1 VGEDAGFPVHIPG
14 MSNLSAPTEEQ
25 TKNLA
30 VWRAT
35 ALEKMP
41 YMASMIFSL
50 RPVNFDGVESFAVDA
65 QHRLYVNFDGIA
77 SWSVQLCAEALLH
90 ECGHLYGDHSERA
103 KAHSVKDDEQ
113 TDWNYGA
120 DAEINDDLVQA
131 GCSELAAMCI
141 TPKSLGMPDND
152 LAEVYFDGIKAKRAA
167 KKQQQGQPQ
176 AGQGNGSGAQ
186 GQQGQPGQAQQ
197 GQPQAGQGAG
207 QGQPG
212 RGSGGSAA
220 GQPGQGKF
228 AGCGSGSGGQAAPGE
243 LGSGDANGAAPG
255 ASDAEHQRVRIQTSA
270 AIAEHVAKGRGT
282 VPGGLVETAAQVLAP
297 PKVPWKQTLAAFM
310 RLAVKRGGGGTHS
323 TYAKANKR
331 KRKVYLPNGS
341 RVLFPGTFKPRV
353 TLAVVR
359 DTSGSMGGAD
369 LAEATNEIVG
379 IAAAM
384 QIKDDDL
391 RILDVDAVVHTV
403 KGFKGA
409 ETLEAV
415 SGRGGTDMCVGIERA
430 MQLDPT
436 PTVIVVCTD
445 GYTPWPAEQT
455 DVPVVACLIGKNAEG
470 LRASVPD
477 WIVTVVVDRD

>member
-1 VGEDAGFPVHIPG
+1 MVG
-14 MSNLSAPTEEQ
+14 MSNMSAPTEDQ
-25 TKNLA
+25 MMTLA

-50 RPVNFDGVESFAVDA
+50 RPLNYDGVESFAVDA
-65 QHRLYVNFDGIA
+65 QHRMYINFDNVA
-77 SWSVQLCAEALLH
+77 DWSVQLCAEALLH

-103 KAHSVKDDEQ
+103 KAHQVKDEQQ
-113 TDWNYGA
+113 TDWNLAG
-120 DAEINDDLVQA
+120 DAEIDDDLVQA
-131 GCSELAAMCI
+131 GCSELAAICI

-167 KKQQQGQPQ
+167 KRQKQQQGQPQ

-186 GQQGQPGQAQQ
+186 GQQGRPGQGQQ
-197 GQPQAGQGAG
+197 G

-212 RGSGGSAA
+212 QSGQQPGEGSGGGA
-220 GQPGQGKF
+220 GQPAEGKF
-228 AGCGSGSGGQAAPGE
+228 AGCGSGSGGEAAPGE
-243 LGSGDANGAAPG
+243 LGSDDANGAAPG

-270 AIAEHVAKGRGT
+270 AIQEHVAKGRGT
-282 VPGGLVETAAQVLAP
+282 VPGGLVHTATQVLAP

-323 TYAKANKR
+323 TYAKANRR

-341 RVLFPGTFKPRV
+341 RVLFPGTFNPRV

-369 LAEATNEIVG
+369 LADATNEIVG

-384 QIKDDDL
+384 QIKGDDL
-391 RILDVDAVVHTV
+391 RILDVDAAVHTV
-403 KGFKGA
+403 KGFQGA
-409 ETLEAV
+409 ATLAEV

-430 MQLDPT
+430 MELDPK
-436 PTVIVVCTD
+436 PTVIIVCTD
-445 GYTPWPAEQT
+445 GYTPWPAEPT
-455 DVPVVACLIGKNAEG
+455 DVPIVACLIGGTAEQV
-470 LRASVPD
+470 RESVPD